1 MFSKRLYPS
10 FQRLETMTL
19 KNVKPSLNKIAKDLG
34 QVQDAREFLLKNTR
48 EIIILC
54 SKSIIAV
61 HKGDLSTGK
70 NNLKQAETLLKK
82 YKKKA
87 TGGLR
92 RYLITPE
99 QEFVEAACLI
109 AIVEQKE
116 IPSDKKLSVMPESY
130 VLGLLD
136 CVGELKRQVFDKI
149 RIGEIDDATRIR
161 ALKLYKRHTQKNAID
176 FVDYVMGKFPF
187 RIHTVR
193 TDRGHEWQAKFHW
206 HVEDQGMRHVY
217 IKPGTPRLNG
227 KVERS
232 HRTDKEEFYQL
243 LSYTGDV
250 DLKEKLNEW
259 EAFYNFQRPHGAFK
273 GKTPYEI
280 LKEKLL

>member
-1 MFSKRLYPS
+1 
-10 FQRLETMTL
+10 MTL

-34 QVQDAREFLLKNTR
+34 SVQDAREFLLKNTR

-61 HKGDLSTGK
+61 HKGDLTTGK
-70 NNLKQAETLLKK
+70 NNLKQAEILLKK

-109 AIVEQKE
+109 AIVEKKE
-116 IPSDKKLSVMPESY
+116 IPSDKKLAVMSESY

-149 RIGEIDDATRIR
+149 RIDDIDEATRIFEIMEN
-161 ALKLYKRHTQKNAID
+161 LYLQLYTFSMYDKVVKESRRKIDVNRILVDDVRSVITEEKR
-176 FVDYVMGKFPF
+176 
-187 RIHTVR
+187 R
-193 TDRGHEWQAKFHW
+193 TEL
-206 HVEDQGMRHVY
+206 
-217 IKPGTPRLNG
+217 IK
-227 KVERS
+227 
-232 HRTDKEEFYQL
+232 
-243 LSYTGDV
+243 
-250 DLKEKLNEW
+250 
-259 EAFYNFQRPHGAFK
+259 
-273 GKTPYEI
+273 I
-280 LKEKLL
+280 LKKLEK